1 MFCPIWTS
9 LDMFVQLSGRK
20 RFFDREPA
28 NDPYIMKV
36 DDDDD
41 VESFSK
47 ISSDMMEYDNS
58 NKFKHDQT

>member
-20 RFFDREPA
+20 RFLIASLR
-28 NDPYIMKV
+28 NDPNDMKVV

-41 VESFSK
+41 DDSGIISK
-47 ISSDMMEYDNS
+47 ISSNMM
-58 NKFKHDQT
+58 KCTQT